1 MTERLPTQVLA
12 APGLACITLTPLIR
26 RTIAELDGGEVLE
39 VQTDDPA
46 AREGIPAWC
55 RLTKNALLE
64 VVEHDALKTSFH
76 IEAKNPNQ
84 PTQPKSQE
92 QS

>member
-1 MTERLPTQVLA
+1 MTERVPTQLLA
-12 APGLACITLTPLIR
+12 APGLACITLTPLIK
-26 RTIAELDGGEVLE
+26 RTIVELEPGNVLE

-55 RLTKNALLE
+55 RLTKNALLH
-64 VVEHDALKTSFH
+64 VVEHDAIQTSFH

-84 PTQPKSQE
+84 PIQPEKRE